1 MGGNRHCRHVDRG
14 WKERLKVTSLYAKES
29 CSLIKLIRNLL
40 WLCTMEAVMVLECAR
55 VCSGLLW
62 WALLLLGGVFI
73 YTSIKNP
80 IPANNGLRHLSLL
93 LKSHEMENI
102 NFDWNIF
109 ILKKSFSFWLSFLFT
124 FWGSGGFW
132 RCHPGCRFSFPPDVV
147 SGRADIIII
156 IQTLLFLPLRFLHS
170 RFSPSLL
177 FVTRLNSLQSF
188 ASPLSSW
195 CDLPHT
201 GGKQYAQRDSCA
213 VHV

>member
-1 MGGNRHCRHVDRG
+1 MRSNVAPSLVCVFYPPGWVVKASCACSLICEGIVVMGGNRHCRHVDRG

-55 VCSGLLW
+55 VCSGCLW

-109 ILKKSFSFWLSFLFT
+109 ILKKSFSVWLSFLFT

-132 RCHPGCRFSFPPDVV
+132 RCHAGCCFSFLSP
-147 SGRADIIII
+147 
-156 IQTLLFLPLRFLHS
+156 QMLFL
-170 RFSPSLL
+170 
-177 FVTRLNSLQSF
+177 VEQT
-188 ASPLSSW
+188 
-195 CDLPHT
+195 
-201 GGKQYAQRDSCA
+201 
-213 VHV
+213 